1 MAYREGR
8 LQEAHTLYSEAL
20 SVDPLNTYTNAKLY
34 CNRALVGS
42 KVSYILQVWS
52 VCGII
57 DTIDYVTGIGN
68 YSRDAHYAHISGF
81 SAHAR

>member
-20 SVDPLNTYTNAKLY
+20 SVDPLNTHTNAKLY

-42 KVSYILQVWS
+42 KVRCILPQCGLS
-52 VCGII
+52 V
-57 DTIDYVTGIGN
+57 
-68 YSRDAHYAHISGF
+68 
-81 SAHAR
+81 